1 MAQSKGL
8 QIVGLGEAVFD
19 VFDDETILG
28 GAPLNVAA
36 CAHQCVAGAGG
47 AGIVASRV
55 GRDALGRQLIRD
67 FESRGMETKY
77 IQIDDDRPT
86 GKVLV
91 SLEDN
96 QPHYEICKPAAWD
109 ALQMDRRWVELANRC
124 DAVCFGT
131 LAQRSA
137 VSREAIE
144 RFLTSASG
152 ALRLLDINLRQEFY
166 SPSILNI
173 CLHRASAAKLNEEEL
188 EIIAP
193 LLNLKTS
200 NRDAACTQLLQKYK
214 LSFVAL
220 TRGEQGIELH
230 DSSGVSQAPAAS
242 YPKHP
247 QADTVGAGDAA
258 TVGLMIGTCLG
269 YSPDETLELANH
281 LGGYLASVPGATP
294 KLPAELIRR
303 AGLART
309 D

>member
-1 MAQSKGL
+1 MTQNKGL

-19 VFDDETILG
+19 IFEEETILG
-28 GAPLNVAA
+28 GAPLNVAV
-36 CAHQCVAGAGG
+36 CAHQCIAAAGG

-67 FESRGMETKY
+67 YESRHMETRY

-91 SLEDN
+91 SMKGN
-96 QPHYEICKPAAWD
+96 QPDYEICKPAAWD
-109 ALQMDRRWVELANRC
+109 ALQMDGRWVELASHC

-144 RFLTSASG
+144 RFLTAASG
-152 ALRLLDINLRQEFY
+152 AVRLLDINLRQDFY
-166 SPSILNI
+166 SPSILDT
-173 CLHRASAAKLNEEEL
+173 CLQWASAAKLNEEEL
-188 EIIAP
+188 GIISP
-193 LLNLKTS
+193 LLNLETS
-200 NRDAACTQLLQKYK
+200 NSAGACTQLLQKYE
-214 LSFVAL
+214 LNFVAL

-230 DSSGVSQAPAAS
+230 NSSGMAQAPATS
-242 YPKHP
+242 YPEHP
-247 QADTVGAGDAA
+247 HADSVGAGDAA
-258 TVGLMIGTCLG
+258 AVGLMIGTCLG
-269 YSPDETLELANH
+269 CSSDETLELAAH

-303 AGLART
+303 VGLTRT